1 VSSNNI
7 SQDNNT
13 NPYNES
19 EVNQLRINLNKE
31 KNKNLVLTNE
41 NDNLKKRLNE
51 LNNEIEKMKKKI
63 KILKNDLSNKDL
75 EIQNYLSQNNE
86 NKNVIAS
93 IKPGERIIGVNFVSM
108 GTNDI
113 GHYNLVCKNTDL
125 FVRLEERL
133 YEDFPQFK
141 DYETIFEV
149 NARRIRR
156 FKTLDENNIK
166 SNDIINIFIENN

>member
-1 VSSNNI
+1 M
-7 SQDNNT
+7 
-13 NPYNES
+13 
-19 EVNQLRINLNKE
+19 
-31 KNKNLVLTNE
+31 
-41 NDNLKKRLNE
+41 KKQKTLE
-51 LNNEIEKMKKKI
+51 IDYLNNEIEKMKKKI